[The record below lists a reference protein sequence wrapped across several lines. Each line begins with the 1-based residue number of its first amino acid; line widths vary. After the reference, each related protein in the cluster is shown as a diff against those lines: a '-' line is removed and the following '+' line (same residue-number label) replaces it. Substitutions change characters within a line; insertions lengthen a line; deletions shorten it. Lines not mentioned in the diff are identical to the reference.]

1 MPTIADLRFSECA
14 YFYKLR
20 DRITITATDIHDML
34 VVVTEGK
41 VRRNY
46 AVDVERQPSGVA
58 GVMFSMRVF
67 KCKPE
72 PPKFITRNGQGWEE
86 QKIGYFLFIEYR
98 NYVVILRR
106 NATVPKFI
114 SDKLENIDYD
124 DLIALKANVNTS
136 FKRLSMQNLDGSD
149 KAMRYKSF
157 EALNL
162 TDNMSPLGLNRYY
175 VRTVKGS
182 NGDDDNFSLTLYAS
196 RINEFEG
203 NLTIDD
209 VCGWAKSKIDEIRRL
224 HGQIPDTL
232 LTSFASPEKYSAVY
246 KSLVPSSILVFY
258 GLLSSMNEDMKAEF
272 WRTDGHGR
280 RTMQIDAAVF
290 ERYIRTFGKAFTQI
304 NTVRIGKQNH
314 YYFGN
319 NDSVEIRILSSG
331 IKLNCK
337 SWEDILIINSTD
349 GRYDGTLLDFFNN
362 YQQFNV
368 YFNTPGVVYS
378 SRMLFRDK
386 RLIQNIPQLMKV
398 LQPKGWL
405 LRLSYEKHDRGRGS
419 VRGLN
424 DWHQD
429 SIFYQV
435 EQHEMGNYTH
445 FICDDCNDEWADHIG
460 VSDDKVT
467 FFCSKHK
474 DSTDSASDFQDVVGQ
489 ALKNLANLA
498 PTQQQLAGKVASWDG
513 PYQTSNIPRLRSIS
527 GTVQDAINVWMA
539 NENSPNFERT
549 MCLVVDFLSYTRF
562 EGQLNNMAATYPNN
576 IDSELYQRLWLLS
589 SFVSACLDMGVRPLI
604 YCKP

>member
-34 VVVTEGK
+34 VEVTEGK

-46 AVDVERQPSGVA
+46 AVDEERMPSGVA
-58 GVMFSMRVF
+58 GVNFSMRVF

-86 QKIGYFLFIEYR
+86 QKIGYFLFIEYQ

-106 NATVPKFI
+106 NASVPKFI

-162 TDNMSPLGLNRYY
+162 TDNISPLGLNRYY

-182 NGDDDNFSLTLYAS
+182 NGDNDNFSLTLYAS

-209 VCGWAKSKIDEIRRL
+209 VCGWAKRKIDEITAL

-246 KSLVPSSILVFY
+246 KNLVPSSILVFY
-258 GLLSSMNEDMKAEF
+258 GLLSSMNEEMNAEF

-280 RTMQIDAAVF
+280 RTTQIDAAVF
-290 ERYIRTFGKAFTQI
+290 ERYIKTFGKAFTQI
-304 NTVRIGKQNH
+304 NTVRRGSQNH

-378 SRMLFRDK
+378 SRMLFCDK

-513 PYQTSNIPRLRSIS
+513 PYQTSNIPRLRSNS

-562 EGQLNNMAATYPNN
+562 EGQLNNMAVTYPNN

>member
-20 DRITITATDIHDML
+20 HDETISDAQIHRML
-34 VVVTEGK
+34 KAVTEDK

-46 AVDVERQPSGVA
+46 AVDEERQPSGVA
-58 GVMFSMRVF
+58 GVQYSMRVF

-86 QKIGYFLFIEYR
+86 QKIGYYLFIEYLD
-98 NYVVILRR
+98 YVVVLRR

-114 SDKLENIDYD
+114 AEKLENIAYD
-124 DLIALKANVNTS
+124 DLIALKANAGTS
-136 FKRLSMQNLDGSD
+136 FKKLSMQNLDGSD

-162 TDNMSPLGLNRYY
+162 TDNISPLGMNRYF

-182 NGDDDNFSLTLYAS
+182 NGEDDNFSLTLYAS

-203 NLTIDD
+203 DLTISD
-209 VCGWAKSKIDEIRRL
+209 VCGWAKRKIDEIRGL
-224 HGQIPDTL
+224 QGQIPDTL
-232 LTSFASPEKYSAVY
+232 LTSFASPEKYSMAY

-258 GLLSSMNEDMKAEF
+258 GLLSSMNEEANAEF
-272 WRTDGHGR
+272 WRTDGHGH
-280 RTMQIDAAVF
+280 RTERIGSAVF
-290 ERYIRTFGKAFTQI
+290 ERYIKTFGKAFTQI
-304 NTVRIGKQNH
+304 ATVRIDNQNH

-319 NDSVEIRILSSG
+319 DNAVEIRLLSSG
-331 IKLNCK
+331 IKLKCK
-337 SWEDILIINSTD
+337 TWEDILIVNSTD
-349 GRYDGTLLDFFNN
+349 GRYDGTLLDFIND

-368 YFNTPGVVYS
+368 YFTATGMVYS
-378 SRMLFRDK
+378 NRMLFRDK
-386 RLIQNIPQLMKV
+386 RLIQNIPQLLKV
-398 LQPKGWL
+398 LQQKDWL
-405 LRLSYEKHDRGRGS
+405 NGVHYEKHDRGRGS
-419 VRGLN
+419 VAGLN

-429 SIFYQV
+429 SIFHQV
-435 EQHEMGNYTH
+435 EIHEMGNYTH

-474 DSTDSASDFQDVVGQ
+474 ESTDSASDFQDVVGQ

-498 PTQQQLAGKVASWDG
+498 PTRQQLTDKTASWSG
-513 PYQTSNIPRLRSIS
+513 HYQTSNMQRLRSNN
-527 GTVQDAINVWMA
+527 GTVQNAVDTWYA
-539 NENSPNFERT
+539 NETSPNFERT
-549 MCLVVDFLSYTRF
+549 MCLVVDFLYYSRF
-562 EGQLNNMAATYPNN
+562 ENQLNAMAANDPNN

-589 SFVSACLDMGVRPLI
+589 SFVSACLDMGVKPLI